1 MLKNLIETAIKLG
14 KSSAW
19 MFSLSSLS
27 LLVINLNTTTT
38 MWGQIPIETNPEPIT
53 INRQTLKTGSKG
65 EEVLEIQGILKLL
78 GYYFSEVNGIYSDS
92 TANAVVKFQE
102 SVGLMP
108 NGIVDQNT
116 WNLLLPKSPQS
127 NNINENLAQN
137 RDSDCNCSATTNQS
151 SVKIDS
157 ETNNTRID
165 LPILKTG
172 MRGNAVRGLQQI
184 LKTKGFLKG
193 KVDGIFGLQT
203 QRAVQAAQ
211 RKYQQQQNGIVD
223 NNLWTALLR

>member
-1 MLKNLIETAIKLG
+1 MLKKIIYTAIKNV
-14 KSSAW
+14 KSSELG
-19 MFSLSSLS
+19 FILSAFS
-27 LLVINLNTTTT
+27 LLVINLSTATT
-38 MWGQIPIETNPEPIT
+38 MWGQIPIETNPQPIN

-78 GYYFSEVNGIYSDS
+78 GYYFGEVDGIYSEN
-92 TANAVVKFQE
+92 TATAVMKFQE

-127 NNINENLAQN
+127 NNISQTTPKN
-137 RDSDCNCSATTNQS
+137 RDSDCNCSATTNES
-151 SVKIDS
+151 SDKIDL
-157 ETNNTRID
+157 ETDNSMVD

-172 MRGNAVRGLQQI
+172 MRGNAVRALQKI
-184 LKTKGFLKG
+184 LKTKGFLQG

-203 QRAVQAAQ
+203 QRAVKTAQ

-223 NNLWTALLR
+223 NNLWIALLR